1 MNHSLNSAKKWRSEV
16 HRPIFRCSLGYL
28 PHTCQRVRAAG
39 ASVDGKED
47 EIPPNCARYTVNI
60 SKPLGLVMEE
70 TASGFIRVAEVLPGG
85 NAERIGLI
93 QVGDIV
99 IATSGNVK
107 TTEQYYGDVRVQGGE
122 KRVRI
127 LCKGESFDTVMAA
140 IGSHLA
146 SDLVSLEFQ
155 RCSE

>member
-1 MNHSLNSAKKWRSEV
+1 MHRSILCG
-16 HRPIFRCSLGYL
+16 RLGYPAL
-28 PHTCQRVRAAG
+28 CEKVCVAG
-39 ASVDGKED
+39 ASVDGKGD
-47 EIPPNCARYTVNI
+47 DVPPNCARYTVNI

-70 TASGFIRVAEVLPGG
+70 TASGFIRVAEILPGG

-93 QVGDIV
+93 QVGDV
-99 IATSGNVK
+99 LIATSGNVK
-107 TTEQYYGDVRVQGGE
+107 TTEQYYGEVRVQGGE

-127 LCKGESFDTVMAA
+127 LCRGESFDTVMAA